1 MWDHLKEIA
10 LVGTDKRDVSLEMF
24 PEVIQQAL
32 QSNDTSATFLDALS
46 LSSFYISA
54 GTQPMSFQE
63 EIEVFESNDTREY
76 ASIELEF
83 FLRTLMV
90 SDLYF
95 KKELFQQVI
104 DYLVKHNLA
113 LRDVSIIPLLVFSSS
128 MSKEV
133 RKAVQQLMGEKGQ
146 WLAKFDQSISL
157 RIETTVNVWEEG
169 TSKER
174 KDFLQQVL
182 LQDATEGLK
191 LLEQTWQ
198 QESIAVKKSF
208 LLLLNELDITPF
220 IPFLEDLFIC
230 EFAWKPKEKKTE
242 KECRAIVASLLLG
255 HEDTDLFRATVPFLE
270 GYILNSPKAKR
281 LSFSKKKDRGIQ
293 LPLQEDSFF
302 AKDNMLMRYGLDTTY
317 DIALFENDVLYWF
330 SELLSSLPFSWWHQQ
345 LGAKEDALVNAFL
358 KDEQFKTTINAKRQ
372 CILNDA
378 LIKAFHKPHNQAFAI
393 HFLNSSF
400 LKEHHELT
408 KYLSMEEFEQWIKQH
423 KRFATHDALH
433 HSPKGIWSKSF
444 SDEVIKHAMLEGI
457 KGRYHVLENMAKACF
472 DHLHDASI
480 DVLEKCQLNFIDK
493 PYVQSWEKYFYTPI
507 KTYIQL
513 ENITK

>member
-24 PEVIQQAL
+24 PKVIQQAL

-104 DYLVKHNLA
+104 DYLVQHNLA

-146 WLAKFDQSISL
+146 WLAKFDRSISL

-182 LQDATEGLK
+182 LQDATKGLE

-220 IPFLEDLFIC
+220 IPFLEDLSVLC
-230 EFAWKPKEKKTE
+230 
-242 KECRAIVASLLLG
+242 
-255 HEDTDLFRATVPFLE
+255 
-270 GYILNSPKAKR
+270 Y
-281 LSFSKKKDRGIQ
+281 SF
-293 LPLQEDSFF
+293 
-302 AKDNMLMRYGLDTTY
+302 
-317 DIALFENDVLYWF
+317 
-330 SELLSSLPFSWWHQQ
+330 
-345 LGAKEDALVNAFL
+345 
-358 KDEQFKTTINAKRQ
+358 
-372 CILNDA
+372 
-378 LIKAFHKPHNQAFAI
+378 
-393 HFLNSSF
+393 
-400 LKEHHELT
+400 
-408 KYLSMEEFEQWIKQH
+408 
-423 KRFATHDALH
+423 
-433 HSPKGIWSKSF
+433 
-444 SDEVIKHAMLEGI
+444 
-457 KGRYHVLENMAKACF
+457 
-472 DHLHDASI
+472 
-480 DVLEKCQLNFIDK
+480 
-493 PYVQSWEKYFYTPI
+493 
-507 KTYIQL
+507 
-513 ENITK
+513 